1 MRVLE
6 KAWYEGA
13 WWLFLLLPVSWLFT
27 LLASVRRMWL
37 SRAARQHQFAVPIV
51 VIGNLTVGGTGKTPL
66 IIALSSELKK
76 AGLKVGIISRGY
88 GAQLEDFPVQ
98 VSDEHDAGQ
107 VGDEPLL
114 LHRVTQCPVVID
126 PDRPRGCKYLLEN
139 NELDV
144 VLSDDGLQHYAMPRD
159 IEIVVVDGD
168 RVFGNG
174 LTLPAG
180 PLREPVSRLRSVDA
194 IVVNTGTQQRDVDAV
209 MSASGASAQL
219 PPVHGMYLKPKTLRN
234 LKSDEQRPFAGAPFK
249 MGDRVQAVA
258 AIGNP
263 QRFFKLVSELPYA
276 VEDFTF
282 PDHHPYEKVDFE
294 AAGIDLS
301 RPIVMTEKDGI
312 KCQSFANE
320 NFWVLHVE
328 VQLPEQF
335 RSLIGEMVAQAR
347 N

>member
-1 MRVLE
+1 MRALE

-13 WWLFLLLPVSWLFT
+13 WWLYLLLPVSWLFT
-27 LLASVRRMWL
+27 LLASVRKAWL
-37 SRAARQHQFAVPIV
+37 SRGARQHQFAVPIV

-76 AGLKVGIISRGY
+76 AGLQVGIISRGY

-98 VSDEHDAGQ
+98 VSDEHDAAQ

-114 LHRVTQCPVVID
+114 LHQVTQCPVVID
-126 PDRPRGCKYLLEN
+126 PDRPRGCKFLLEN
-139 NELDV
+139 NKLDV

-159 IEIVVVDGD
+159 IELLVVDGD
-168 RVFGNG
+168 RLFGNG

-194 IVVNTGTQQRDVDAV
+194 ILVNTGSQQRDVSAV
-209 MSASGASAQL
+209 MAAAGVPAQL

-234 LKSDEQRPFAGAPFK
+234 LKTDEQRPFSGAPFK
-249 MGDRVQAVA
+249 MGDRIQAVA

-294 AAGIDLS
+294 AVGIDLS

-312 KCQSFANE
+312 KCRSFANE
-320 NFWVLHVE
+320 NFWVLHAD

>member
-1 MRVLE
+1 MRALE
-6 KAWYEGA
+6 KAWYKGT
-13 WWLFLLLPVSWLFT
+13 WWLYLLLPISWLFR
-27 LLASVRRMWL
+27 LIAGIRKAWLVRG
-37 SRAARQHQFAVPIV
+37 ARQHKFAVPVV

-76 AGLKVGIISRGY
+76 AGLRVGIVSRGY
-88 GAQLEDFPVQ
+88 GAQTEEFPVQ
-98 VSDEHDAGQ
+98 VTEEHTAAQ

-114 LHRVTQCPVVID
+114 IHQLTECPVVID
-126 PDRPRGCKYLLEN
+126 PDRPRGCNYLLEN

-144 VLSDDGLQHYAMPRD
+144 ILSDDGLQHYAMPRD
-159 IEIVVVDGD
+159 IEIVVVDGE
-168 RVFGNG
+168 RLFGNG
-174 LTLPAG
+174 LCLPAG

-194 IVVNTGTQQRDVDAV
+194 ILVNTGSQQRDVSAV
-209 MSASGASAQL
+209 MSKVTAPSQL
-219 PPVHGMYLKPKTLRN
+219 PPVHGMCLKPKTLRN

-263 QRFFKLVSELPYA
+263 ERFFKLVGELPYT
-276 VEDFTF
+276 VEDFAF

-320 NFWVLHVE
+320 NFWVLHVD
-328 VQLPEQF
+328 VQLSEQF
-335 RSLIGEMVAQAR
+335 RSLIGELIAR
-347 N
+347 ARK